1 MLKLQHPVVIALLIQ
16 IITLLLICFLIV
28 SQSAIALSLFEWSL
42 VQGLLAGLISYYTRM
57 PAWWILIHLAFIP
70 LAITTLALNI
80 SSTWFLVFFLCL
92 LLIYGKTYKTQVPL
106 YLSSKCVNHALETL
120 LPEQEQFSFV
130 DLGSGCGGL
139 VKNLAS
145 SRRNGIFHGIE
156 SAPLPFLIRKLRSI
170 FCASSYK
177 VFWGDFWEYDFSKY
191 DVIYAYLSPV
201 PMEPLWHKVNKE
213 MRPGS
218 LLISNTFMIPGI
230 TPYKSIKLDDFS
242 KSTLYLWKI

>member
-106 YLSSKCVNHALETL
+106 YLSSKCANHALETL

-156 SAPLPFLIRKLRSI
+156 SAPLPFLISKLRSI

-177 VFWGDFWEYDFSKY
+177 VF
-191 DVIYAYLSPV
+191 
-201 PMEPLWHKVNKE
+201 
-213 MRPGS
+213 
-218 LLISNTFMIPGI
+218 
-230 TPYKSIKLDDFS
+230 
-242 KSTLYLWKI
+242 